1 MASSV
6 QVYID
11 ENQEITTKYIKHTFE
26 KNILQAK
33 SIQLFSH
40 LYIFSVINGPRLK
53 NEKFS
58 V

>member
-26 KNILQAK
+26 KNIL
-33 SIQLFSH
+33 
-40 LYIFSVINGPRLK
+40 
-53 NEKFS
+53 
-58 V
+58 